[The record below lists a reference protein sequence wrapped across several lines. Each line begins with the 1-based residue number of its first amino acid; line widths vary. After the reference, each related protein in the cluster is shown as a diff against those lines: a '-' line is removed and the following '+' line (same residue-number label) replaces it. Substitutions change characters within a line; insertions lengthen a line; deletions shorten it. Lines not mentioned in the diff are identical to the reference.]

1 MVEVNLELF
10 DNPRPGRDYTIT
22 IRCPEFTSVCP
33 KTGQPDFGEIVV
45 EYCPDKLCIE
55 LKSIPRPPSPD
66 DEELKLAPV
75 DAGEEDQYGRM
86 IRETQTLTQNIL
98 QEKELTDE
106 PSADAD
112 LSEDEVLKQIIVH
125 LRYVADGDLGMA
137 SGPIAKI
144 TANKESALALL
155 KKMSKAERPEPE
167 LMDIGPKVLEGLIK
181 NLYSKLK

>member
-1 MVEVNLELF
+1 MSISFHCESCKKRIKAPDESGGKWGNCPF
-10 DNPRPGRDYTIT
+10 CNH
-22 IRCPEFTSVCP
+22 RC
-33 KTGQPDFGEIVV
+33 
-45 EYCPDKLCIE
+45 Y
-55 LKSIPRPPSPD
+55 IPRPPSPD